1 MNQTSTD
8 ADNRRNGYQLG
19 LSGKSLLNAKPS
31 EQRNYVFTSA
41 FDFGRR
47 MWLQANATAN
57 HPIPDSDLMGAPRR
71 PMKEKSS

>member
-19 LSGKSLLNAKPS
+19 LSGKSLLNATPS

-47 MWLQANATAN
+47 MWKQANATAN
-57 HPIPDSDLMGAPRR
+57 HPIPDSDLMGAPRGKR
-71 PMKEKSS
+71 SEQ